1 MSERIRAFGRL
12 KQAITRQLALEPN
25 LAEAHNNLGTTLQ
38 ELGRL
43 EEAKA
48 EVEAIAFIETNFLME
63 YEI

>member
-1 MSERIRAFGRL
+1 M
-12 KQAITRQLALEPN
+12 EPN

-48 EVEAIAFIETNFLME
+48 RWTQSLLLKPNFFDGVRNLVKLPVGQLEPMQ
-63 YEI
+63 